1 MVTKPIFLNDFQQQC
16 HTFTLLVLSNGLLL
30 NPLIV

>member
-1 MVTKPIFLNDFQQQC
+1 MNDFQQQC

-30 NPLIV
+30 KPLIVWVLI